1 MENLQPKLRFPE
13 FREDWKHIS
22 LGEISMKP
30 KYGLNSSA
38 KDYDGNNGYLRITD
52 IDENTNKFISKG
64 ITSPEKFS
72 DDYLLNEGDLL
83 FARTGNSTGKSY
95 LYDKNDGRLYFA
107 GFLIR
112 FRLNPIN
119 NFKFIFYQS
128 KLSSYDKWVKVMS
141 MRSGQPGINSEEYSS
156 LRLNIPTLKE
166 QTKIADFLGAVD
178 KQLDILN
185 QKKEKLNLYKKGVMQ
200 QLFSQ
205 QIRFKD
211 DNGNDFPDWQEK
223 TLGEV
228 ANSFNGL
235 TGKTA
240 KDFGEGKKYIQYKQ
254 IFDKPYIDTNDCGLV
269 NIEDDE
275 KQNQCKIGDVF
286 FTVSSET
293 KEEIAMS
300 SVIENSINIPLYL
313 NSFCFGVRF
322 NDNVLIPKFSRFY
335 FRNES
340 FRKSVIVLAQ
350 GSTRFNLSKVNFMK
364 LTITIPSI
372 EEQTKI
378 AEFLSAIDVQI
389 EAVENQ
395 ITKTETYKKGLLQ
408 QMFV

>member
-1 MENLQPKLRFPE
+1 MRFPE

-166 QTKIADFLGAVD
+166 QTKIANFLGAVD
-178 KQLDILN
+178 KQLDVLN

-205 QIRFKD
+205 QLRFKD
-211 DNGNDFPDWQEK
+211 DNGNNFPEWEEK

-228 ANSFNGL
+228 AKINKGQQLNKEHFIEGGNYKVLNGGISHSGFTDTFNRKG
-235 TGKTA
+235 
-240 KDFGEGKKYIQYKQ
+240 
-254 IFDKPYIDTNDCGLV
+254 
-269 NIEDDE
+269 
-275 KQNQCKIGDVF
+275 
-286 FTVSSET
+286 
-293 KEEIAMS
+293 
-300 SVIENSINIPLYL
+300 SVITISEGGNSCGFTSYITEDFWLGGHCYALDDLASNINDIYLYQYL
-313 NSFCFGVRF
+313 KF
-322 NDNVLIPKFSRFY
+322 IEPKTMRL
-335 FRNES
+335 R
-340 FRKSVIVLAQ
+340 V
-350 GSTRFNLSKVNFMK
+350 GSGLPNIQKKDLSK
-364 LTITIPSI
+364 LIITIPSI
-372 EEQTKI
+372 AEQNKI